1 MTKTTYSVT
10 FIANYPDGD
19 RYPLKVEVDATD
31 VEEAIA
37 LAKVGSTVS
46 CIDKTSLL
54 LISVI
59 PEMCP
64 PATEEAN
71 SDGALKPCP
80 FCGNPHVS
88 LVETLRELDGEN
100 SWFVNCGCCNASQLP
115 DGKEGAICNWNR
127 RDEPEACSG
136 E

>member
-1 MTKTTYSVT
+1 MNKTTYSVT
-10 FIANYPDGD
+10 FIASYPDGD
-19 RYPLKVEVDATD
+19 RYPLKVKIDASG

-37 LAKVGSTVS
+37 QAKVSSTVS

-71 SDGALKPCP
+71 SDGVLKPCP
-80 FCGNPHVS
+80 FCGNPYIS
-88 LVETLRELDGEN
+88 LVETLRELDGE
-100 SWFVNCGCCNASQLP
+100 STWFVNCGCCNTSQLP
-115 DGKEGAICNWNR
+115 DSKERAIHDWNQ
-127 RDEPEACSG
+127 RDQEAK
-136 E
+136 